1 MNANF
6 LFFSAEAKSPA
17 GKYLMDLIS
26 PIEVEFNEKFSNKYS
41 VDKLNN
47 ITIVFICT
55 DEEMLSQGFFKE
67 RHYISWKQKYA
78 DIRLMIP
85 YVSFVHANPEIKKK
99 MMWDV
104 ILRALDYLRERNA
117 LLSIEEFTKDLQ
129 TIYWSK

>member
-1 MNANF
+1 
-6 LFFSAEAKSPA
+6 
-17 GKYLMDLIS
+17 MDLIS
-26 PIEVEFNEKFSNKYS
+26 PIEIEFNKKFSDKYS

-55 DEEMLSQGFFKE
+55 DEDMLSRGFFKE

-85 YVSFVHANPEIKKK
+85 YVSFIHANLEIKKK

-104 ILRALDYLRERNA
+104 ISSALAYLRKRNA
-117 LLSIEEFTKDLQ
+117 LLNIDEFTKDLQ
-129 TIYWSK
+129 EIYWSE